1 MTSFKDNRNAI
12 LASYNDGDITDE
24 EFILLYDMNRS
35 TNLDIPYLDYERF
48 DLDKMND
55 DEC

>member
-12 LASYNDGDITDE
+12 LASYNDGDLTDE

-48 DLDKMND
+48 DL
-55 DEC
+55 